1 MSGKTRVLLFGC
13 GVMGQKIAAAL
24 LRKRSFEIVG
34 AVDIQPAL
42 AGRDLGE
49 LLTPPRTTGI
59 KIDSDPGAALARSK
73 PDAAIVATSSS
84 LALLAEQVR
93 PLLRAGVH
101 VVSTCEELANPW
113 LRQADLAR
121 SLDDLAK
128 QHHVA
133 LVGTGINPGYLM
145 DSLPLML
152 TAACERVQAVKVTR
166 VLDSAKRRIPFQQKV
181 GTNMTVAEFKEKIA
195 SGKITGHVG
204 LRESASLIASGLG
217 WTLDEIQ
224 ESFPEP
230 VLAKAPVATAL
241 GTVEPGRV
249 IGLRSQCHGRLKGA
263 TLVHLDFL
271 AHAGVPEEYDEVR
284 IEGEPNLHQKIL
296 GGVNGDI
303 GTVAVTVNTVPR
315 AVIARPGLRT
325 MNELSIPSCVP

>member
-1 MSGKTRVLLFGC
+1 MSAKIRVLLFGC

-24 LRKRSFEIVG
+24 LRKKSFEIVG
-34 AVDIQPAL
+34 AIDIQPAL
-42 AGRDLGE
+42 AGKDLGD
-49 LLTPPRTTGI
+49 LLTPPRATGI
-59 KIDSDPGAALARSK
+59 KIETDPGAFLARVK

-84 LALLAEQVR
+84 LALLAEQIR
-93 PLLRAGVH
+93 PLVRAGVH

-113 LRQADLAR
+113 LRQAELAR
-121 SLDDLAK
+121 SLDELAK
-128 QHHVA
+128 KHSVTI
-133 LVGTGINPGYLM
+133 VGTGINPGYLM

-152 TAACERVQAVKVTR
+152 TAACERVKAVKVTR

-204 LRESASLIASGLG
+204 LRESAGLIAAGLG
-217 WTLDEIQ
+217 WTLDDVQ

-230 VLAKAPVATAL
+230 VIAKAPTPTAL

-249 IGLRSQCHGRLKGA
+249 IGLRSQCTGKAGGE
-263 TLVHLDFL
+263 TVVTLDFL

-303 GTVAVTVNTVPR
+303 GTVAVTVNTVPG
-315 AVIARPGLRT
+315 ALVARPGVRT
-325 MNELSIPSCVP
+325 MRELSIPSCVP

>member
-1 MSGKTRVLLFGC
+1 MNGKTRVLLFGC

-59 KIDSDPGAALARSK
+59 RIDSDPGAVLARSK

-84 LALLAEQVR
+84 LALLAEQIR

-121 SLDDLAK
+121 SLDELAK
-128 QHHVA
+128 QHNVA

-152 TAACERVQAVKVTR
+152 TAACERVQAVTVTR

-204 LRESASLIASGLG
+204 LRESAGLIAAGLG

-224 ESFPEP
+224 ETFPEP
-230 VLAKAPVATAL
+230 VLAKSPVATAL

-249 IGLRSQCHGRLKGA
+249 IGLRSQCHGRSKGA

-271 AHAGVPEEYDEVR
+271 AHAGVPEEYDEIR
-284 IEGEPNLHQKIL
+284 IEGEPNVHQKIL